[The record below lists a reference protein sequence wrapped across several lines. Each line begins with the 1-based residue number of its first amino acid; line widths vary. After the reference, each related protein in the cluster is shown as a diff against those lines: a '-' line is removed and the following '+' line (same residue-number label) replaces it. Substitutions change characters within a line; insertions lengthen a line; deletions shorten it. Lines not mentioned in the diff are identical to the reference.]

1 MDFDEQLP
9 EVAAFEHA
17 QESLGSIGQPLHDVL
32 PIADRAASDA
42 GADFLEEVGIEVGEV
57 VVVEAAQRERTNR
70 YGATVLL
77 IGVALA
83 VNSLSYHSAT
93 QFFLGTALAGSG
105 FGTGFRG
112 AIRCVVPLA
121 APQERGGVLSVI
133 FVVSYLAMGLPAV
146 IAGYFVAR

>member
-57 VVVEAAQRERTNR
+57 VVDEAAQRERTNR

-83 VNSLSYHSAT
+83 VTRRTTRRLNSSSGQRSPGAASAR
-93 QFFLGTALAGSG
+93 ASEARSN
-105 FGTGFRG
+105 
-112 AIRCVVPLA
+112 AVVPLA
-121 APQERGGVLSVI
+121 APQERG
-133 FVVSYLAMGLPAV
+133 ACCQ
-146 IAGYFVAR
+146 